1 MMIDNKIS
9 EMAAQ
14 EKREYFKMWR
24 AANKDKVAKYNATY
38 WEKKAAEKLATQQEN
53 MTGEEG

>member
-1 MMIDNKIS
+1 MIDNKIS